1 MISPGFKTK
10 IKLHCLY
17 LLEQKKVSLLDSI
30 KRVTEAANNETKSSA
45 GDKHET
51 SRAHMQLEQEK
62 LSKQLNELNEQIE
75 ELSKINID
83 IIQNN
88 IGKGSLVK
96 TQSAYIFIATGIG
109 KIQIDQE
116 TVYVISRE
124 SPLGKKIIGLN
135 PGDKTA
141 LNETEYVIESVQ

>member
-1 MISPGFKTK
+1 
-10 IKLHCLY
+10 
-17 LLEQKKVSLLDSI
+17 
-30 KRVTEAANNETKSSA
+30 
-45 GDKHET
+45 
-51 SRAHMQLEQEK
+51 MQLEQEK